1 MNDKINVV
9 DFYIRDDDI
18 NPNEYSD
25 KKLEKES
32 LLLINNENISE
43 IIQDNPLYVLDK
55 FYDLFWAESI
65 VSDWEINVVYDH
77 LDLVWGHDKII
88 DSEGNLDFKLLQV
101 AINKLIKL
109 NKELPYDYILSWK
122 LENKYEKEFELK
134 EWDKT
139 NKILETSDWKMAF
152 NVDKVRKLL
161 TIYMTTI
168 LYFRN
173 HLNDKFEPKDQSS
186 KRIQWSDYFQALRN
200 IDVKRDKYM
209 ENLIDEVN
217 KKTWIPKDYISY
229 DDKRNI
235 FIFKQWQEIIKHM
248 RSEDFEFTYKNTK
261 EDIKKLQDEIQKSQ
275 KIKRKKK

>member
-1 MNDKINVV
+1 
-9 DFYIRDDDI
+9 
-18 NPNEYSD
+18 
-25 KKLEKES
+25 
-32 LLLINNENISE
+32 
-43 IIQDNPLYVLDK
+43 
-55 FYDLFWAESI
+55 
-65 VSDWEINVVYDH
+65 
-77 LDLVWGHDKII
+77 
-88 DSEGNLDFKLLQV
+88 
-101 AINKLIKL
+101 
-109 NKELPYDYILSWK
+109 
-122 LENKYEKEFELK
+122 
-134 EWDKT
+134 
-139 NKILETSDWKMAF
+139 MAF